1 MAKKQTKKAVAI
13 EEPVVA
19 VKEQPK
25 KKDSWEIKDRVYF
38 LIAPLSYT
46 IRSRGIYTLMKKKD
60 TKEN

>member
-25 KKDSWEIKDRVYF
+25 KKDSWEIKDRVLF
-38 LIAPLSYT
+38 IKRWLAPLSIH
-46 IRSRGIYTLMKKKD
+46 IRSRGIFYF
-60 TKEN
+60 